1 MEGFDGYKWNMSY
14 FDIFE
19 IDNKGLRP
27 RGM

>member
-1 MEGFDGYKWNMSY
+1 MEGFHSYKWNMDF
-14 FDIFE
+14 FDISE